1 MIISTDQLYY
11 SKESKRFSCDASNL
25 CDIGTSLFHR
35 IYPDACDL
43 GLTIISA
50 RTGVPVDYYVDEYK
64 QDSDGDIWGWELKP
78 TPESIRKV
86 PSAYQTSLLIF
97 ND

>member
-1 MIISTDQLYY
+1 MIISTDQLTY
-11 SKESKRFSCDASNL
+11 SKESKRFSCEASNL
-25 CDIGTSLFHR
+25 NGNCGSLFHR
-35 IYPDACDL
+35 IYPDACDA

-50 RTGVPVDYYVDEYK
+50 RTGIPVDYYVDEYK
-64 QDSDGDIWGWELKP
+64 LDSDGEIWGWDLKP

-86 PSAYQTSLLIF
+86 PSASGTSLLIF